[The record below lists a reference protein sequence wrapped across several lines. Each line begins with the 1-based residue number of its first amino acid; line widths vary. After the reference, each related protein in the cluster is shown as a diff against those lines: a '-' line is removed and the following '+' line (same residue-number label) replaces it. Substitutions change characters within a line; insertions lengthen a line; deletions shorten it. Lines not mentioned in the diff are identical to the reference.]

1 MFCLVENVL
10 NLKKLLYA
18 VALNLGNTGVQMF
31 GLNTYLSH
39 IVVVIDDKYFK
50 ANERAFCIA
59 PASVYY
65 K

>member
-10 NLKKLLYA
+10 NLKKFLYE

-39 IVVVIDDKYFK
+39 TVAVIDDKYFK
-50 ANERAFCIA
+50 ANERAFCIV
-59 PASVYY
+59 PDSVFY